1 MNVHSREGNHSV
13 LASSD
18 ILSVISSAQFS
29 GTGLSSPSPNNPKPL
44 DLVKL
49 TPLMKLSSGRPET
62 MIALIDGPV
71 STGHPDLSGSTIRE
85 IPGKLAGTCARANS
99 VACMHG
105 TFVTGI
111 LSAKRDSAAPA
122 ICPACT
128 LLVRPIFAETLSAN
142 AQMPSATPQE
152 LATAIIDCIDAG
164 AHVINL
170 SAALAQPSTKGERD
184 LEEALDYSAK
194 RGVIVVAAAGNQGTV
209 GSSAITRHQWV
220 IPVIACDLRGRPI
233 GYSNLGNSIGRRGLG
248 APGDGI
254 TSLGVNGKPPTF
266 GGTSAAAP
274 FVTGAIA
281 LLKSI
286 FPDATAAELKVT
298 VTRAHVLG
306 RSTVVP
312 PLLNAWAAYQV
323 MATTHAP

>member
-1 MNVHSREGNHSV
+1 
-13 LASSD
+13 
-18 ILSVISSAQFS
+18 
-29 GTGLSSPSPNNPKPL
+29 
-44 DLVKL
+44 
-49 TPLMKLSSGRPET
+49 
-62 MIALIDGPV
+62 
-71 STGHPDLSGSTIRE
+71 
-85 IPGKLAGTCARANS
+85 
-99 VACMHG
+99 MHG
-105 TFVTGI
+105 TFVAGI
-111 LSAKRDSAAPA
+111 LSARRGSEAPS
-122 ICPACT
+122 ISPGCT
-128 LLVRPIFAETLSAN
+128 LLVRPIFAETASGN
-142 AQMPSATPQE
+142 PDMPSATPEE
-152 LATAIIDCIDAG
+152 LATAIIDCVDAG

-170 SAALAQPSTKGERD
+170 SAALAQPSAKGERR

-194 RGVIVVAAAGNQGTV
+194 RGAVVVAAAGNQGTV

-233 GYSNLGNSIGRRGLG
+233 SYSNLGNSIGRRGLS

-286 FPDATAAELKVT
+286 FPDATAAELKIA
-298 VTRAHVLG
+298 VTRAHVVR

-312 PLLNAWAAYQV
+312 PLLNAWRAYRI
-323 MATTHAP
+323 MAEAHSPVRGEKSG